1 MKCLYLLIIL
11 FLTTLTHAIEKYC
24 QFEEVYSNGDVQLGF
39 LLIKD
44 EKIRYEYSNQNL
56 YTIIHQAENSFVIQN
71 DNKQIVQKISQ
82 DTRVIDSL
90 IEILSQY
97 PNIKE
102 HYYFED
108 LSIKIEKNRT
118 NFIKRLGIQSNNLNL
133 SINLI
138 DCEDY
143 TIDNIYFNH
152 FNLTQFKKLN

>member
-1 MKCLYLLIIL
+1 MKYLYLLIIL

-56 YTIIHQAENSFVIQN
+56 YTIIHQAENSFIIQN

-108 LSIKIEKNRT
+108 LSIKIEK
-118 NFIKRLGIQSNNLNL
+118 ILL
-133 SINLI
+133 SG
-138 DCEDY
+138 
-143 TIDNIYFNH
+143 
-152 FNLTQFKKLN
+152 

>member
-1 MKCLYLLIIL
+1 MKYLYLLIIL

-82 DTRVIDSL
+82 DARVLDSL

-108 LSIKIEKNRT
+108 LSIKIEKNRK

-152 FNLTQFKKLN
+152 LNLTQFKKLN

>member
-1 MKCLYLLIIL
+1 MKYLYLLIIL

-56 YTIIHQAENSFVIQN
+56 YTIIHQAENSFIIQN

-108 LSIKIEKNRT
+108 LSIKIEKNRK

-133 SINLI
+133 SVNLI
-138 DCEDY
+138 DCENY
-143 TIDNIYFNH
+143 TIDNIYFNQ

>member
-1 MKCLYLLIIL
+1 MKYLYLLIIL

-82 DTRVIDSL
+82 DARVLDSL

-108 LSIKIEKNRT
+108 LSIKIEKNRK

-133 SINLI
+133 SVNLI
-138 DCEDY
+138 DCENY
-143 TIDNIYFNH
+143 TIDNIYFNQ

>member
-1 MKCLYLLIIL
+1 MKYLYLLIIL

-71 DNKQIVQKISQ
+71 DNKHIVQKISQ
-82 DTRVIDSL
+82 DARVLDSL

-108 LSIKIEKNRT
+108 LSIKIEKNRK

-143 TIDNIYFNH
+143 TIEISI
-152 FNLTQFKKLN
+152 LIIST

>member
-1 MKCLYLLIIL
+1 MKYLYLLIIL

-56 YTIIHQAENSFVIQN
+56 YTIIHQAENSFIIQN

-82 DTRVIDSL
+82 DTRVLDSL

-108 LSIKIEKNRT
+108 LSKKIKKNRK
-118 NFIKRLGIQSNNLNL
+118 NFIKRLGIQPSNLNL

-143 TIDNIYFNH
+143 TIDNI
-152 FNLTQFKKLN
+152 